1 MMSGKT
7 SEISGFYKLTP
18 EERVQVVARFASL
31 SESDIE
37 EISKTGSLPLD
48 LADKLIENVISTVEL
63 PVGIAV
69 NFTINGKD
77 YLIPMAI
84 EEASVVAACSNAAK
98 IARAS
103 GGFQSTSSDPVM
115 IGQVQLMGC
124 GDFEKVRTAV
134 ENHKGEILDLANS
147 RSRTLSSMKAG
158 ARDIEIRRIN
168 DPQGSTVLHLKV
180 DVRDAMGANVVNSM
194 CEAVAPLLERITGCK
209 VNLRIL
215 SNLTPDRIA
224 RSKAKFR
231 KDLIGGEEVVKRI
244 IRSYEMA
251 DVDPYRAATHN
262 KGIMNGVDAVILATM
277 NDWRSAE
284 ANAHTYHNLS
294 GHLSLTRYSQDE
306 NGDLIGEIEIPVAV
320 GTVGGSTNTV
330 KKAAIFRKI
339 LNVGSSSE
347 FNQVLAAVGLAQNFA
362 ALRALSAEGI
372 QKGHMGLHARSL
384 AVSVGAKGDE
394 IDRISETMVAE
405 GNISMARARDLLES
419 IRKSGA

>member
-1 MMSGKT
+1 MSGKT

-18 EERVQVVARFASL
+18 EERAQVVARFAGL
-31 SESDIE
+31 NEFDIE

-69 NFTINGKD
+69 NFLINGRD

-124 GDFEKVRTAV
+124 GDFGKVREAV
-134 ENHKGEILDLANS
+134 EEHKGEILDLANS

-158 ARDIEIRRIN
+158 ARDVEIRKIN
-168 DPQGSTVLHLKV
+168 DPEGSIVLHLKV

-194 CEAVAPLLERITGCK
+194 CEAVAPFLERITGCK
-209 VNLRIL
+209 TNLRIL

-339 LNVGSSSE
+339 LSVGSSSE
-347 FNQVLAAVGLAQNFA
+347 FAQVLAAVGLAQNFA

-394 IDRISETMVAE
+394 IDRISETMVSE

-419 IRKSGA
+419 IRKSSA

>member
-134 ENHKGEILDLANS
+134 ENHKGEILDLANG

>member
-1 MMSGKT
+1 MSGKT

-18 EERVQVVARFASL
+18 EERAQIIARFAGL
-31 SESDIE
+31 NESDIA
-37 EISKTGSLPLD
+37 EISKTGSLPLE

-69 NFTINGKD
+69 NFMINGKD

-103 GGFQSTSSDPVM
+103 GGFQSTSSDPIM

-124 GDFEKVRTAV
+124 GNFEKVKAV
-134 ENHKGEILDLANS
+134 VEGHKDEILDLANS
-147 RSRTLSSMKAG
+147 RSRTLSSMNAG
-158 ARDIEIRRIN
+158 VRDIVLRKIN
-168 DPQGSTVLHLKV
+168 DPEGSIVLHLKV

-194 CEAVAPLLERITGCK
+194 CEAVAPFLERITGCRT
-209 VNLRIL
+209 NLRIL
-215 SNLTPDRIA
+215 SNLTPDRVA
-224 RSKAKFR
+224 RSRAKFR
-231 KDLIGGEEVVKRI
+231 KDLIGGEDVVKRI

-294 GHLSLTRYSQDE
+294 GHLSLTRYSEDE
-306 NGDLIGEIEIPVAV
+306 NGDLVGEIEIPVAV

-339 LNVGSSSE
+339 LGVNSSSE
-347 FNQVLAAVGLAQNFA
+347 FAQVLAAVGLAQNFA

-394 IDRISETMVAE
+394 IDQISEIMVRE

-419 IRKSGA
+419 IRHSNS

>member
-1 MMSGKT
+1 MSGKT

-18 EERVQVVARFASL
+18 EERAQVVARFAGL
-31 SESDIE
+31 NDSDIE

-69 NFTINGKD
+69 NFLINGRD

-124 GDFEKVRTAV
+124 GDFGKVREAV
-134 ENHKGEILDLANS
+134 EEHKGEILDLANS

-158 ARDIEIRRIN
+158 ARDVEIRKIN
-168 DPQGSTVLHLKV
+168 DPEGSIVLHLKV

-194 CEAVAPLLERITGCK
+194 CEAVAPFLESITGCK
-209 VNLRIL
+209 TNLRIL

-284 ANAHTYHNLS
+284 ANAHTYNNLS

-339 LNVGSSSE
+339 LSVGSSSE
-347 FNQVLAAVGLAQNFA
+347 FAQVLAAVGLAQNFA

-384 AVSVGAKGDE
+384 AVSVGAKGNE
-394 IDRISETMVAE
+394 IDRISETMVSE

-419 IRKSGA
+419 IRKSSA

>member
-1 MMSGKT
+1 MSGKT

-18 EERVQVVARFASL
+18 EERAQVVARFAGL
-31 SESDIE
+31 NDSDIE

-69 NFTINGKD
+69 NFLINGRD

-84 EEASVVAACSNAAK
+84 EKASVVAACSNAAK

-124 GDFEKVRTAV
+124 GDFGKVREAV
-134 ENHKGEILDLANS
+134 EEHKGEILDLANS

-158 ARDIEIRRIN
+158 ARDVEIRKIN
-168 DPQGSTVLHLKV
+168 DPEGSIVLHLKV

-194 CEAVAPLLERITGCK
+194 CEAVAPFLESITGCK
-209 VNLRIL
+209 TNLRIL

-284 ANAHTYHNLS
+284 ANAHTYNNLS

-339 LNVGSSSE
+339 LSVGSSSE
-347 FNQVLAAVGLAQNFA
+347 FAQVLAAVGLAQNFA

-384 AVSVGAKGDE
+384 AVSVGAKGNE
-394 IDRISETMVAE
+394 IDRISETMVSE

-419 IRKSGA
+419 IRKSSA

>member
-1 MMSGKT
+1 MSGKT

-18 EERVQVVARFASL
+18 EERAQVVARFAGL
-31 SESDIE
+31 NDSDIE

-69 NFTINGKD
+69 NFLINGRD

-124 GDFEKVRTAV
+124 GDFGKVREAV
-134 ENHKGEILDLANS
+134 EEHKGEILDLANS

-158 ARDIEIRRIN
+158 ARDVEIRKIN
-168 DPQGSTVLHLKV
+168 DPEGSIVLHLKV

-194 CEAVAPLLERITGCK
+194 CEAVAPFLESITGCK
-209 VNLRIL
+209 TNLRIL

-284 ANAHTYHNLS
+284 ANAHTYNNLS

-339 LNVGSSSE
+339 LSVGSSSE
-347 FNQVLAAVGLAQNFA
+347 FAQVLAAVGLAQNFA

-394 IDRISETMVAE
+394 IDRISETMVSE

-419 IRKSGA
+419 IRKSSA

>member
-1 MMSGKT
+1 MSGKT

-18 EERVQVVARFASL
+18 EERAQIVARFAGL
-31 SESDIE
+31 NESDIA
-37 EISKTGSLPLD
+37 EISKTGSLPLE

-69 NFTINGKD
+69 NFMINGKD

-103 GGFQSTSSDPVM
+103 GGFQSTSSDPIM

-124 GDFEKVRTAV
+124 GNFEKVKAV
-134 ENHKGEILDLANS
+134 VEGHKDEILDLANS
-147 RSRTLSSMKAG
+147 RSRTLSSMNAG
-158 ARDIEIRRIN
+158 ARDIVLRKIN
-168 DPQGSTVLHLKV
+168 DPEGSIVLHLKV

-194 CEAVAPLLERITGCK
+194 CEAVAPFLESITGCRT
-209 VNLRIL
+209 NLRIL
-215 SNLTPDRIA
+215 SNLTPDRVA
-224 RSKAKFR
+224 RSRAKFR

-294 GHLSLTRYSQDE
+294 GHLSLTRYSEDE
-306 NGDLIGEIEIPVAV
+306 NGDLVGEIEIPVAV

-339 LNVGSSSE
+339 LGVNSSSE
-347 FNQVLAAVGLAQNFA
+347 FAQVLAAVGLAQNFA

-384 AVSVGAKGDE
+384 AVSVGAKGSE
-394 IDRISETMVAE
+394 IDHISEIMVRE

-419 IRKSGA
+419 IRQSNS

>member
-1 MMSGKT
+1 MSGKT

-18 EERVQVVARFASL
+18 EERAQVVARFAGL
-31 SESDIE
+31 NESDIE

-69 NFTINGKD
+69 NFLINGRD

-124 GDFEKVRTAV
+124 GDFEKVREAI
-134 ENHKGEILDLANS
+134 EEHKGEILDMANS

-158 ARDIEIRRIN
+158 ARDIEIRKIN
-168 DPQGSTVLHLKV
+168 DPEGSIVLHLKV

-194 CEAVAPLLERITGCK
+194 CEAVAPFLESITGCK
-209 VNLRIL
+209 TNLRIL

-339 LNVGSSSE
+339 LSVGSSSE
-347 FNQVLAAVGLAQNFA
+347 FAQVLAAVGLAQNFA

-394 IDRISETMVAE
+394 IDRISETMVSE

-419 IRKSGA
+419 IRKSSA

>member
-124 GDFEKVRTAV
+124 GDFEKVREAV
-134 ENHKGEILDLANS
+134 EEHKGEILDLANS

>member
-1 MMSGKT
+1 VR
-7 SEISGFYKLTP
+7 E
-18 EERVQVVARFASL
+18 
-31 SESDIE
+31 
-37 EISKTGSLPLD
+37 
-48 LADKLIENVISTVEL
+48 
-63 PVGIAV
+63 
-69 NFTINGKD
+69 
-77 YLIPMAI
+77 AI
-84 EEASVVAACSNAAK
+84 EE
-98 IARAS
+98 
-103 GGFQSTSSDPVM
+103 
-115 IGQVQLMGC
+115 
-124 GDFEKVRTAV
+124 
-134 ENHKGEILDLANS
+134 HKGEILDLANS

-158 ARDIEIRRIN
+158 ARDVEIRKIN
-168 DPQGSTVLHLKV
+168 DPEGSIVLHLKV

-194 CEAVAPLLERITGCK
+194 CEAVAPFLESITGCK
-209 VNLRIL
+209 TNLRIL

-284 ANAHTYHNLS
+284 ANAHTYNNLS

-339 LNVGSSSE
+339 LSVGSSSE
-347 FNQVLAAVGLAQNFA
+347 FAQVLAAVGLAQNFA

-384 AVSVGAKGDE
+384 AVSVGAKGNE
-394 IDRISETMVAE
+394 IDRISETMVSE

-419 IRKSGA
+419 IRKSSA

>member
-1 MMSGKT
+1 MSGKT

-18 EERVQVVARFASL
+18 EERAQVVARFAGL
-31 SESDIE
+31 NESDIE

-69 NFTINGKD
+69 NFLINGRD

-124 GDFEKVRTAV
+124 GDFGKVREAV
-134 ENHKGEILDLANS
+134 EEHKGEILGLANS

-158 ARDIEIRRIN
+158 ARDVEIRKIN
-168 DPQGSTVLHLKV
+168 DPEGSIVLHLKV

-194 CEAVAPLLERITGCK
+194 CEAVAPFLERITGCK
-209 VNLRIL
+209 TNLRIL

-339 LNVGSSSE
+339 LSVGSSSE
-347 FNQVLAAVGLAQNFA
+347 FAQVLAAVGLAQNFA

-394 IDRISETMVAE
+394 IDRISETMVSE

-419 IRKSGA
+419 IRKSSA

>member
-1 MMSGKT
+1 MSGKT

-18 EERVQVVARFASL
+18 EERAQVVARFAGL
-31 SESDIE
+31 NDSDIE

-69 NFTINGKD
+69 NFLINGRD

-124 GDFEKVRTAV
+124 GDFGKVREAI
-134 ENHKGEILDLANS
+134 EEHKGEILDLANS

-158 ARDIEIRRIN
+158 ARDVEIRKIN
-168 DPQGSTVLHLKV
+168 DPEGSIVLHLKV

-194 CEAVAPLLERITGCK
+194 CEAVAPFLESITGCK
-209 VNLRIL
+209 TNLRIL

-284 ANAHTYHNLS
+284 ANAHTYNNLS

-339 LNVGSSSE
+339 LSVGSSSE
-347 FNQVLAAVGLAQNFA
+347 FAQVLAAVGLAQNFA

-384 AVSVGAKGDE
+384 AVSVGAKGNE
-394 IDRISETMVAE
+394 IDRISETMVSE

-419 IRKSGA
+419 IRKSSA

>member
-1 MMSGKT
+1 MSGKT

-18 EERVQVVARFASL
+18 EERAQVVARFAGL
-31 SESDIE
+31 NEFDIE

-69 NFTINGKD
+69 NFLINGRD

-124 GDFEKVRTAV
+124 GDFEKVREAI
-134 ENHKGEILDLANS
+134 EEHKGEILDLANS

-158 ARDIEIRRIN
+158 ARDVEVRKIN
-168 DPQGSTVLHLKV
+168 DPEGSIVLHLKV

-194 CEAVAPLLERITGCK
+194 CEAVAPFLERITGCK
-209 VNLRIL
+209 TNLRIL

-339 LNVGSSSE
+339 LSVGSSSE
-347 FNQVLAAVGLAQNFA
+347 FAQVLAAVGLAQNFA

-394 IDRISETMVAE
+394 IDRISETMVSE

-419 IRKSGA
+419 IRKSSA

>member
-1 MMSGKT
+1 MSGKT

-18 EERVQVVARFASL
+18 QERAQIVTRFADL
-31 SESDIE
+31 NESDTA

-48 LADKLIENVISTVEL
+48 IADKLIENVISTIEL

-69 NFTINGKD
+69 NFQINGRD

-103 GGFQSTSSDPVM
+103 GGFQSKSSDPVM
-115 IGQVQLMGC
+115 IGQVQLMDC
-124 GDFEKVRTAV
+124 GNFEKVKAAI
-134 ENHKGEILDLANS
+134 EHNKKEILDLANS
-147 RSRTLSSMKAG
+147 RSKTLSSLNAG
-158 ARDIEIRRIN
+158 AKDIDIRQID
-168 DPQGSTVLHLKV
+168 DPERSIVVHLKI
-180 DVRDAMGANVVNSM
+180 DVRDAMGANAVNSM
-194 CEAVAPLLERITGCK
+194 CEAVAPFLERITGCRT
-209 VNLRIL
+209 NLRIL
-215 SNLTPDRIA
+215 SNLTPDRLA
-224 RSKAKFR
+224 YSRAKFR
-231 KDLIGGEEVVKRI
+231 KELIGGEEVVRRI

-251 DVDPYRAATHN
+251 DADPYRAATHN

-284 ANAHTYHNLS
+284 ANAHTYHTLS
-294 GHLSLTRYSQDE
+294 GHLSLTRYSEDE
-306 NGDLIGEIEIPVAV
+306 NGDLIGEIEIPLAV

-330 KKAAIFRKI
+330 RKAAIFRKI
-339 LNVGSSSE
+339 LGVKSSSE
-347 FNQVLAAVGLAQNFA
+347 FAQVLAAVGLAQNFA

-384 AVSVGAKGDE
+384 ALSVGAKGDE
-394 IDRISETMVAE
+394 IDRISAKMVGE

-419 IRKSGA
+419 MRKTGN

>member
-158 ARDIEIRRIN
+158 AKDIEIRRIN

>member
-48 LADKLIENVISTVEL
+48 LADKLSENVISTVEL

-134 ENHKGEILDLANS
+134 ENHKGEILDLANG

>member
-1 MMSGKT
+1 MSGKT

-18 EERVQVVARFASL
+18 EERAQVVARFAGL
-31 SESDIE
+31 NDSDIE

-69 NFTINGKD
+69 NFLINGRD

-124 GDFEKVRTAV
+124 GDFEKVREAI
-134 ENHKGEILDLANS
+134 EEHKGEILDLANS

-158 ARDIEIRRIN
+158 ARDLEVRKIN
-168 DPQGSTVLHLKV
+168 DPEGSIVLHLKV

-194 CEAVAPLLERITGCK
+194 CEAVAPFLESITGCK
-209 VNLRIL
+209 TNLRIL

-339 LNVGSSSE
+339 LSVGSSSE
-347 FNQVLAAVGLAQNFA
+347 FAQVLAAVGLAQNFA

-394 IDRISETMVAE
+394 IDRISETMVSE

-419 IRKSGA
+419 IRKSSA

>member
-1 MMSGKT
+1 MSGKT

-18 EERVQVVARFASL
+18 EERAQIVARFAGL
-31 SESDIE
+31 NESDIA
-37 EISKTGSLPLD
+37 EISKTGSLPLE

-69 NFTINGKD
+69 NFMINGKD

-103 GGFQSTSSDPVM
+103 GGFQSTSSDPIM

-124 GDFEKVRTAV
+124 GNFEKVKAV
-134 ENHKGEILDLANS
+134 VEGHRDEILDLANS
-147 RSRTLSSMKAG
+147 RSRTLSSMSAG
-158 ARDIEIRRIN
+158 ARDIVLRKIN
-168 DPQGSTVLHLKV
+168 DPEGSIVLHLKV

-194 CEAVAPLLERITGCK
+194 CEAVAPFLERITGCRT
-209 VNLRIL
+209 NLRIL
-215 SNLTPDRIA
+215 SNLTPDRVA
-224 RSKAKFR
+224 RSRAKFR

-251 DVDPYRAATHN
+251 DADPYRAATHN

-294 GHLSLTRYSQDE
+294 GHLSLTRYSEDE
-306 NGDLIGEIEIPVAV
+306 NGDLVGEIEIPVAV

-339 LNVGSSSE
+339 LGVNSSSK
-347 FNQVLAAVGLAQNFA
+347 FAQVLAAVGLAQNFA

-384 AVSVGAKGDE
+384 AVSVGAKGSE
-394 IDRISETMVAE
+394 IDHISEIMVKE

-419 IRKSGA
+419 IRQSNS

>member
-231 KDLIGGEEVVKRI
+231 KDLIRGEEVVKRI

>member
-1 MMSGKT
+1 M
-7 SEISGFYKLTP
+7 TP
-18 EERVQVVARFASL
+18 EERAQVVARFAGL
-31 SESDIE
+31 NESDIE

-69 NFTINGKD
+69 NFLINGRD

-124 GDFEKVRTAV
+124 GDFEKVREAI
-134 ENHKGEILDLANS
+134 EEHKGEILDMANS

-158 ARDIEIRRIN
+158 ARDIEIRKIN
-168 DPQGSTVLHLKV
+168 DPEGSIVLHLKV

-194 CEAVAPLLERITGCK
+194 CEAVAPFLESITGCK
-209 VNLRIL
+209 TNLRIL

-339 LNVGSSSE
+339 LSVGSSSE
-347 FNQVLAAVGLAQNFA
+347 FAQVLAAVGLAQNFA

-394 IDRISETMVAE
+394 IDRISETMVSE

-419 IRKSGA
+419 IRKSSA

>member
-1 MMSGKT
+1 MSGKT

-18 EERVQVVARFASL
+18 EERAQVVARFAGL
-31 SESDIE
+31 NESDIE

-69 NFTINGKD
+69 NFLINGRD

-124 GDFEKVRTAV
+124 GAFGKVREAV
-134 ENHKGEILDLANS
+134 EEHKGEILDLANS

-158 ARDIEIRRIN
+158 ARDVEVRKIN
-168 DPQGSTVLHLKV
+168 DPEGSIVLHLKV

-194 CEAVAPLLERITGCK
+194 CEAVAPFLERITGCK
-209 VNLRIL
+209 TNLRIL

-339 LNVGSSSE
+339 LSVGSSSE
-347 FNQVLAAVGLAQNFA
+347 FAQVLAAVGLAQNFA

-394 IDRISETMVAE
+394 IDRISETMVSE

-419 IRKSGA
+419 IRKSSA

>member
-1 MMSGKT
+1 MSGKT

-18 EERVQVVARFASL
+18 EERAQVVARFAGL
-31 SESDIE
+31 NDSDIE

-69 NFTINGKD
+69 NFLINGRD

-124 GDFEKVRTAV
+124 GDFGKVREAV
-134 ENHKGEILDLANS
+134 EEHKGEILDLANS

-158 ARDIEIRRIN
+158 ARDIEIRKIN
-168 DPQGSTVLHLKV
+168 DPEGSIVLHLKV

-194 CEAVAPLLERITGCK
+194 CEAVAPFLERITGCK
-209 VNLRIL
+209 TNLRIL

-231 KDLIGGEEVVKRI
+231 KDLIGGAEVVKRI

-284 ANAHTYHNLS
+284 ANAHTYNNLS

-339 LNVGSSSE
+339 LSVGSSSE
-347 FNQVLAAVGLAQNFA
+347 FAQVLAAVGLAQNFA

-394 IDRISETMVAE
+394 IDRISETMVSE

-419 IRKSGA
+419 IRKSSA

>member
-1 MMSGKT
+1 MSGKT

-18 EERVQVVARFASL
+18 EERAQVVARFAGL
-31 SESDIE
+31 NDSDIE

-69 NFTINGKD
+69 NFLINGRD

-124 GDFEKVRTAV
+124 GDFGKVREAV
-134 ENHKGEILDLANS
+134 EEHKGEILDLANS

-158 ARDIEIRRIN
+158 ARDVEIRKIN
-168 DPQGSTVLHLKV
+168 DPEGSIVLHLKV

-194 CEAVAPLLERITGCK
+194 CEAVAPFLESITGCK
-209 VNLRIL
+209 TNLRIL

-231 KDLIGGEEVVKRI
+231 KDLIGGEDVVKRI

-284 ANAHTYHNLS
+284 ANAHTYNNLS

-339 LNVGSSSE
+339 LSVGSSSE
-347 FNQVLAAVGLAQNFA
+347 FAQVLAAVGLAQNFA

-394 IDRISETMVAE
+394 IDRISETMVSE

-419 IRKSGA
+419 IRKSSA

>member
-1 MMSGKT
+1 MSGKT

-18 EERVQVVARFASL
+18 EERAQVVARFAGL
-31 SESDIE
+31 NDSDIE

-69 NFTINGKD
+69 NFLINGRD

-124 GDFEKVRTAV
+124 GDFEKVREAI
-134 ENHKGEILDLANS
+134 EEHKGEILDLANS

-158 ARDIEIRRIN
+158 ARDLEVRKIN
-168 DPQGSTVLHLKV
+168 DPEGSIVLHLKV

-194 CEAVAPLLERITGCK
+194 CEAVAPFLESITGCK
-209 VNLRIL
+209 TNLRIL

-284 ANAHTYHNLS
+284 ANAHTYNNLS

-339 LNVGSSSE
+339 LSVGSSSE
-347 FNQVLAAVGLAQNFA
+347 FAQVLAAVGLAQNFA

-394 IDRISETMVAE
+394 IDRISETMVSE

-419 IRKSGA
+419 IRKSSA

>member
-1 MMSGKT
+1 MSEKT

-18 EERVQVVARFASL
+18 QERAMMVARFADL
-31 SESDIE
+31 NESDIS
-37 EISKTGSLPLD
+37 EISKTGALNLE
-48 LADKLIENVISTVEL
+48 LADKLIENVISTIEL

-69 NFTINGKD
+69 NFRINGKD

-115 IGQVQLMGC
+115 IGQVQLTGC
-124 GDFEKVRTAV
+124 KDFEKVNAHIMAHR
-134 ENHKGEILDLANS
+134 GEIIDLANS
-147 RSRTLSSMKAG
+147 RSRTLSSMNAG
-158 ARDIEIRRIN
+158 AKDIELRRIN
-168 DPQGSTVLHLKV
+168 DPEGSIVLHLKV
-180 DVRDAMGANVVNSM
+180 DVRDAMGANIVNSM
-194 CEAVAPLLERITGCK
+194 CETIAPFLESITGCRT
-209 VNLRIL
+209 NLRIL
-215 SNLTPDRIA
+215 SNLTPDRVA
-224 RSKAKFR
+224 RSRAKFR
-231 KDLIGGEEVVKRI
+231 KDLIGGEDVVKRI

-294 GHLSLTRYSQDE
+294 GHLSLTRYSEDE
-306 NGDLIGEIEIPVAV
+306 NGDLVGEIEIPVAV

-339 LNVGSSSE
+339 LGVNSSSE
-347 FNQVLAAVGLAQNFA
+347 FAQVLAAVGLAQNFA

-394 IDRISETMVAE
+394 IDQISEIMVRE

-419 IRKSGA
+419 IRHSNS

>member
-1 MMSGKT
+1 MSGKT

-18 EERVQVVARFASL
+18 EERAQVVARFAGL
-31 SESDIE
+31 NESDIE

-69 NFTINGKD
+69 NFLINGRD

-124 GDFEKVRTAV
+124 GDFGKVREAV
-134 ENHKGEILDLANS
+134 EEHKGEILDLANS

-158 ARDIEIRRIN
+158 ARDIEIRKIN
-168 DPQGSTVLHLKV
+168 DPEGSIVLHLKV

-194 CEAVAPLLERITGCK
+194 CEAVAPFLESITGCK
-209 VNLRIL
+209 TNLRIL

-339 LNVGSSSE
+339 LSVGSSSE
-347 FNQVLAAVGLAQNFA
+347 FAQVLAAVGLAQNFA

-394 IDRISETMVAE
+394 IDRISETMVSE

-419 IRKSGA
+419 IRKSSA

>member
-1 MMSGKT
+1 MSGKT

-18 EERVQVVARFASL
+18 EERAQIVARFAGL
-31 SESDIE
+31 NESDIA
-37 EISKTGSLPLD
+37 EISKTGSLPLE

-69 NFTINGKD
+69 NFMINGKD

-103 GGFQSTSSDPVM
+103 GGFQSTSSDPIM

-124 GDFEKVRTAV
+124 GNFEKVKAV
-134 ENHKGEILDLANS
+134 VEGHRDEILDLANS
-147 RSRTLSSMKAG
+147 RSRTLSSMNAG
-158 ARDIEIRRIN
+158 ARDIVLRKIN
-168 DPQGSTVLHLKV
+168 DPEGSIVLHLKV

-194 CEAVAPLLERITGCK
+194 CEAVAPFLERITGCRT
-209 VNLRIL
+209 NLRIL
-215 SNLTPDRIA
+215 SNLTPDRVA
-224 RSKAKFR
+224 RSRAKFR

-251 DVDPYRAATHN
+251 DADPYRAATHN

-294 GHLSLTRYSQDE
+294 GHLSLTRYSEDE
-306 NGDLIGEIEIPVAV
+306 NGDLVGEIEIPVAV

-339 LNVGSSSE
+339 LGVNSSSK
-347 FNQVLAAVGLAQNFA
+347 FAQVLAAVGLAQNFA

-384 AVSVGAKGDE
+384 AVSVGAKGSE
-394 IDRISETMVAE
+394 IDHISEIMVKE

-419 IRKSGA
+419 IRQSNS